1 MPIKN
6 LRFSHLYFTK
16 NHHFGSLWKRCII
29 REERSIREW
38 VGTSVPLWMPGRIG
52 SVNSK
57 AYSPTK
63 EAGII
68 GMLSV
73 KAILMLSII
82 DDFRMVVACAVP
94 QV

>member
-1 MPIKN
+1 
-6 LRFSHLYFTK
+6 
-16 NHHFGSLWKRCII
+16 
-29 REERSIREW
+29 
-38 VGTSVPLWMPGRIG
+38 MPGRIG